1 MQNRKIDG
9 GKPFDWGRT
18 SDDYANYRD
27 IYPPI
32 FYKKILDLGL
42 CISGQKVLD
51 LGTGTGVLPRH
62 LYSAGAHFTGI
73 DISENQI
80 LQARRLAQD
89 GGMDIEFIVSP
100 AEDLA
105 FSPNTFDVVTACQCF
120 FYFDSARVLPQIA
133 RMLVPSGKLAI
144 FYMAWLPEEDPIAG
158 ESEKLVLRY
167 SPQWSGAGEQRR
179 PIPIPPEAHDL
190 FTLTHSLTFDLRV
203 PFTRESWNGR
213 IKACRGIGAS
223 LSSKEISDFEKEH
236 LALLNRIAPPSFE
249 ILHYASMAVLE
260 VKK

>member
-18 SDDYANYRD
+18 SDDYAKYRD

-62 LYSAGAHFTGI
+62 LYSAGAHFTGV

-120 FYFDSARVLPQIA
+120 FYFDSARERESKDAPF
-133 RMLVPSGKLAI
+133 PSPLKPKI
-144 FYMAWLPEEDPIAG
+144 F
-158 ESEKLVLRY
+158 SH
-167 SPQWSGAGEQRR
+167 S
-179 PIPIPPEAHDL
+179 PIPSP
-190 FTLTHSLTFDLRV
+190 LTCAS
-203 PFTRESWNGR
+203 PSPG
-213 IKACRGIGAS
+213 KAGMAE
-223 LSSKEISDFEKEH
+223 LKH
-236 LALLNRIAPPSFE
+236 VAVLAPPFLQKRSPTLKKN
-249 ILHYASMAVLE
+249 ILPCSTASHPLLLKFSTMPLWQY
-260 VKK
+260 

>member
-18 SDDYANYRD
+18 SDDYAKYRD

-105 FSPNTFDVVTACQCF
+105 FSPNTFDVVTACPVS
-120 FYFDSARVLPQIA
+120 YTHLGS
-133 RMLVPSGKLAI
+133 ST
-144 FYMAWLPEEDPIAG
+144 
-158 ESEKLVLRY
+158 
-167 SPQWSGAGEQRR
+167 
-179 PIPIPPEAHDL
+179 
-190 FTLTHSLTFDLRV
+190 TL
-203 PFTRESWNGR
+203 
-213 IKACRGIGAS
+213 
-223 LSSKEISDFEKEH
+223 
-236 LALLNRIAPPSFE
+236 
-249 ILHYASMAVLE
+249 
-260 VKK
+260 